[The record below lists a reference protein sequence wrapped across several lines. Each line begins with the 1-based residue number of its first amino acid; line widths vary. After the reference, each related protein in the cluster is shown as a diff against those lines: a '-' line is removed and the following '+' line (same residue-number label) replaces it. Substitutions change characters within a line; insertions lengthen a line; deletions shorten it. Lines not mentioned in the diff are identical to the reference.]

1 MGKFTRG
8 LLAFMLLLGVIG
20 VAAGCGSSG
29 SSSGSSSASNEGSA
43 TPASA
48 EADGGEE
55 GASQLQQESKEYV
68 AEHSNLDD
76 MAWPEP
82 PAEPYDPGSGKVGI
96 VMCAA
101 VATGCVE
108 MGNEAV
114 KAAKAAGWEPTE
126 PLDGKATPSVQ
137 SGLINQLVAEKVG
150 GIVLVAIQPETV
162 SAAIHSAVEAG
173 IPVADLYTPKD
184 QASAGVTLVNQDGVE
199 TGEFLAHYIA
209 ANAEG
214 ETRVDVVG
222 NDPAFKVVTERVEGI
237 EAGLEKYC
245 PECELHITALSASE
259 QAKPGPPAF
268 SALLASNP
276 PGTLEWVI
284 GGPSDSFAEPML
296 ATAEQQGRKEIKM
309 LGTDSSPKVLENL
322 AEGGITQADTFSAYR
337 YAGWAGVD
345 EVIRQAA
352 GLKPWN
358 AEKLPYAYITKEN
371 VNEATA
377 DLPQWYT
384 PPSFDYEA
392 MFKKLWSGK

>member
-1 MGKFTRG
+1 
-8 LLAFMLLLGVIG
+8 
-20 VAAGCGSSG
+20 
-29 SSSGSSSASNEGSA
+29 
-43 TPASA
+43 
-48 EADGGEE
+48 
-55 GASQLQQESKEYV
+55 
-68 AEHSNLDD
+68 
-76 MAWPEP
+76 
-82 PAEPYDPGSGKVGI
+82 
-96 VMCAA
+96 MCAA

-108 MGNEAV
+108 MGNEAA

-150 GIVLVAIQPETV
+150 GIVLVAIQPENV
-162 SAAIHSAVEAG
+162 AAAIKGATEAG
-173 IPVADLYTPKD
+173 IPVADLYTPRDKD
-184 QASAGVTLVNQDGVE
+184 SGGVTLVNQDGVE

-209 ANAEG
+209 AEANPEG
-214 ETRVDVVG
+214 PTKVEVVG
-222 NDPAFKVVTERVEGI
+222 DDPAFKVVTERVEGI

-245 PECELHITALSASE
+245 PECELHITPLSASE

-284 GGPSDSFAEPML
+284 GGPSDSFAEPMM
-296 ATAEQQGRKEIKM
+296 ATAEQQGRTEIKM

-345 EVIRQAA
+345 EVIRQAV